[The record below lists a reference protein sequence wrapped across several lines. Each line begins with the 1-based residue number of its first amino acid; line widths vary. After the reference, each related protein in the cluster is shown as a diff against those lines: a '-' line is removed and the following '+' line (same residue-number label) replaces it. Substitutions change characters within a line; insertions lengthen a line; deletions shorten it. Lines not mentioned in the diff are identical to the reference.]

1 MATQKKSGLGLK
13 ALGQTMN
20 PKLKQGAPETLPVA
34 AGVKTARVSHKA
46 TSNKPKK

>member
-20 PKLKQGAPETLPVA
+20 PKLKQGAPETTPVS
-34 AGVKTARVSHKA
+34 AGVKSARQSHK
-46 TSNKPKK
+46 TESKPKKK